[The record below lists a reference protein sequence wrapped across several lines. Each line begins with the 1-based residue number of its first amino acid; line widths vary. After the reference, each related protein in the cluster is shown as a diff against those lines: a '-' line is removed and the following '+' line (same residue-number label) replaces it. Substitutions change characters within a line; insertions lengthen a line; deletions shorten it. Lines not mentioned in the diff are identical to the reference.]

1 MKKNLITLAVAAALA
16 SPLTIQAADS
26 ASVSGFA
33 EINYVNYGDTGTGSN
48 AFGANGEVD
57 FQATKG
63 AVTVRVDVD
72 LTLATDTAS
81 TGNDSARIEQAFFA
95 WKAMD
100 AVTVIGGVFNNPL
113 GQEANDVTDIEFITH
128 SAVWNIFNGQ
138 TVLNDNN
145 IAGVAVAGGNEM
157 FTGTLA
163 VLNDLQHATDTD
175 GTMKN
180 SIAAVLNANPI
191 EGLALELGYVTQE
204 TGAENV
210 LDFNAQY
217 GIDSLTVGVD
227 VLMADAGVDTA
238 YNVWAGFAINDKAAI
253 KARYE
258 AVSFENTAIDDTT
271 RMTVYGSY
279 DIEENL
285 SVALQYSSGDNASG
299 EAVSGI
305 MDDTAVRLQFIGTF

>member
-1 MKKNLITLAVAAALA
+1 MKKNLIALAVAAALT
-16 SPLTIQAADS
+16 SPLAVQAADS

-33 EINYVNYGDTGTGSN
+33 EVTYTNYGDTGAGSN

-57 FQATKG
+57 FQASKG
-63 AVTVRVDVD
+63 SVSVRVDVD
-72 LTLATDTAS
+72 LRLDGTSGQL
-81 TGNDSARIEQAFFA
+81 EQAFFA

-113 GQEANDVTDIEFITH
+113 GQEANDVTDIQFVTH

-138 TVLNDNN
+138 TILNDNN

-180 SIAAVLNANPI
+180 SIAAVLNANPM

-217 GIDSLTVGVD
+217 DVSSLSVGVD
-227 VLMADAGVDTA
+227 VLMADKAVDTA
-238 YNVWAGFAINDKAAI
+238 YNVWAGFAVNDKAAI

-258 AVSFENTAIDDTT
+258 AVSFENSAVDDST

-279 DIEENL
+279 DIEDNL

-305 MDDTAVRLQFIGTF
+305 MDDTAVRLQFLGTF